1 MIKAK
6 LELDRLSDND
16 LGTLGAKIKAAM
28 TAHAI
33 EFTKSTTDVAALETA
48 LTTFGLSSQAATNG
62 KTAQQALVNQK
73 DTDRGVVEACLRTL
87 CGQVNDVAK
96 GNPNPIHDAGMD
108 VSSPHAPVTY
118 GQVTGMVATPG
129 DAAGHIHWMSDP
141 SGAPIVKLQTSP
153 AVNPPVWTDQEPA
166 TKSSG
171 DIGNLPSLTRQ
182 MVRACAKGSNN
193 TGAWSDPAFVIVP

>member
-1 MIKAK
+1 MFKAK
-6 LELDRLSDND
+6 LQMDGLSDTD
-16 LGTLGAKIKAAM
+16 LGTLGARIKAAM

-33 EFTKSTTDVAALETA
+33 EFPKSTADVAALDLA
-48 LTTFGLSSQAATNG
+48 LTTFGTSTQNAANG
-62 KTAQQALVNQK
+62 KIAQQALVNQK

-108 VSSPHAPVTY
+108 VSSPHVPVTY

-129 DAAGHIHWMSDP
+129 DQTGQIHWMTDP

-166 TKSSG
+166 TKSRG